1 MGRQFLAFE
10 ARRQRESWP
19 EEKSR
24 QWLAEMS
31 GKLEECTR
39 KAFLMALGGVM
50 KAWGDKMIAVEG
62 DLEGCRATH
71 DGASRLILPFRPLI
85 LGGDDVTILC
95 HASYAMPFVQAMTRE
110 FHRRSREAAAQADGQ
125 LLWPAT
131 NGELTMTQGFSTRR
145 SHFRCTSPSRMPRA
159 S

>member
-1 MGRQFLAFE
+1 
-10 ARRQRESWP
+10 
-19 EEKSR
+19 
-24 QWLAEMS
+24 MS

-85 LGGDDVTILC
+85 LGGDDVTDSLPRQLC
-95 HASYAMPFVQAMTRE
+95 HAFCAGYDPGVPPSQP
-110 FHRRSREAAAQADGQ
+110 RSRGSGGRPIAVAGHE
-125 LLWPAT
+125 W
-131 NGELTMTQGFSTRR
+131 
-145 SHFRCTSPSRMPRA
+145 
-159 S
+159 